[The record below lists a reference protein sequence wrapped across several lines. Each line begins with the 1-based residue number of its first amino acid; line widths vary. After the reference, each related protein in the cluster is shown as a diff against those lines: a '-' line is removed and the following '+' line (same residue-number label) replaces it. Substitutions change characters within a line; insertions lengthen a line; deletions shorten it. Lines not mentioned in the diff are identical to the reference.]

1 MILQP
6 LPHDQDAYP
15 MGNTRLPYIN
25 CGPQMTERW
34 EEALRIIHQQGAL
47 RLDQLQRVLGRL
59 SPDPVRMKQ
68 PGILSEER
76 TRKILRRWRAEDLY
90 VYKVFYVRQK
100 GWLWL
105 TRKGIKYTG
114 LDLRYYEPSPA
125 SLPHLAALNNI
136 RLLVEERRP
145 QDTWKSER
153 ELRAEQD
160 ARQKGSVIKHLPDA
174 ELIGANRESVIAIEC
189 ELTVKS
195 EKRLQDA
202 LYDLAANKRYS
213 TIWYFCPAHVH
224 DVLRRTIATLPQE
237 HRHRFV
243 LYTLEGKPYRS

>member
-1 MILQP
+1 MHLQP
-6 LPHDQDAYP
+6 LPHDQDSHA
-15 MGNTRLPYIN
+15 MDHIRLPHMN
-25 CGPQMTERW
+25 RGPQMTERW

-47 RLDQLQRVLGRL
+47 RLDQFQRVLGRL
-59 SPDPVRMKQ
+59 SPEPGRMKQ

-114 LDLRYYEPSPA
+114 LDMRYYEPSPA
-125 SLPHLAALNNI
+125 SLSHLAAINEI

-153 ELRAEQD
+153 ELRAEQN
-160 ARQKGSVIKHLPDA
+160 ACQKGSVIKHLPDA

-189 ELTVKS
+189 ELTIKS
-195 EKRLQDA
+195 EKRLQSV

-213 TIWYFCPAHVH
+213 TIWYFCAENVY
-224 DVLRRTIATLPQE
+224 DTLRRAIATLPPE

-243 LYTLEGKPYRS
+243 IYTLEGKPYHS

>member
-34 EEALRIIHQQGAL
+34 EKALRIIHQQGAL

-59 SPDPVRMKQ
+59 SPNPVHMKQ
-68 PGILSEER
+68 QGILSEER

-90 VYKVFYVRQK
+90 VYKVFYVRQR

-125 SLPHLAALNNI
+125 SLPHLAAINEI
-136 RLLVEERRP
+136 RLIIEERRP

-153 ELRAEQD
+153 ELRSEQD
-160 ARQKGSVIKHLPDA
+160 VRQKGSIIKHLPDA
-174 ELIGANRESVIAIEC
+174 ELISANGSVIAIEG
-189 ELTVKS
+189 ELTIKS
-195 EKRLQDA
+195 EKRLQEA
-202 LYDLAANKRYS
+202 LYDLAANKRYN
-213 TIWYFCPAHVH
+213 TIWYFCPENVYEA
-224 DVLRRTIATLPQE
+224 LQRIIATLPPE

-243 LYTLEGKPYRS
+243 LYSLGGKRYHS